1 MIRKYVKSMQNNIL
15 KKIFFILFF
24 ITSISGCSSAKN
36 VFAPVAPSDQLT
48 RITFSLFAD
57 EDVNPDFLGTSS
69 PIEIQV
75 FELVDDSMFMS
86 SSFDEININYKE
98 ALKTN
103 FVKSYDYVMT
113 PGQFKFIDNFEI
125 NKDTHYIGVVAKFS
139 EPNLS
144 EWKKAVKIIN
154 RGRIYH
160 LLIFFNDYEV
170 KLDRVE

>member
-1 MIRKYVKSMQNNIL
+1 MQNNDF
-15 KKIFFILFF
+15 KKIFFILFLAL
-24 ITSISGCSSAKN
+24 SILGCSSTAS

-57 EDVNPDFLGTSS
+57 DDVNPDFLGTSS

-86 SSFDEININYKE
+86 ADFDEININYE
-98 ALKTN
+98 DALKTN
-103 FVKSYDYVMT
+103 FVKSYVYVMT
-113 PGQFKFIDNFEI
+113 PGQFKFIDDFEI
-125 NKDTHYIGVVAKFS
+125 NPSTHYIGVVAKFS

-144 EWKKAVKIIN
+144 EWKKAVKILN

-160 LLIFFNDYEV
+160 LLMFFNDYEV

>member
-1 MIRKYVKSMQNNIL
+1 MQNNIS
-15 KKIFFILFF
+15 KKIISVLFLIVFIN
-24 ITSISGCSSAKN
+24 GCSSAQN
-36 VFAPVAPSDQLT
+36 VFKPLAPSDQLT
-48 RITFSLFAD
+48 RVTFSLFAD

-69 PIEIQV
+69 PIEVQV

-86 SSFDEININYKE
+86 ADFDEINIDYEK

-113 PGQFKFIDNFEI
+113 PGQFKFIDDFEI
-125 NKDTHYIGVVAKFS
+125 NQDTHYIGVVAKFS

-144 EWKKAVKIIN
+144 EWKKAVKVIN

-160 LLIFFNDYEV
+160 LLIFFNDFEV